1 MRPVIDFQHIFHGG
15 DERRAGLGRNDEL
28 LFQVR
33 FENVFFSVRP
43 IVLSLTRSTIFSATT
58 LSSSRRKVHR
68 APFRR
73 LRTGQGDQFRRP
85 GAIEDARSGG
95 GGREFVLQHG
105 LEAFFHQLPPRPGD
119 DRKAGVQRRSDPT
132 IPPDLPGWRGVHL
145 QQDARLRQ
153 LLRRVLAAVDQALQL
168 FTLVRTELHKVLLY
182 GDFPRDHEPAP
193 TFIAKPSILTI
204 YSLSMTQGTRPT
216 SVSAKIRDFP
226 ARRPQISAASVNC
239 AVGGVSRPV
248 WWRY

>member
-1 MRPVIDFQHIFHGG
+1 MAATN
-15 DERRAGLGRNDEL
+15 AGLALGGMTNCCFRCGLRMVFERPPDRVIADAL
-28 LFQVR
+28 DDIQLHDFVFQQTQGP
-33 FENVFFSVRP
+33 S
-43 IVLSLTRSTIFSATT
+43 
-58 LSSSRRKVHR
+58 R

-95 GGREFVLQHG
+95 GGRVFALQHG

-119 DRKAGVQRRSDPT
+119 GRKAGVQRRSDPAIT
-132 IPPDLPGWRGVHL
+132 PGLPGWRGVHL

-168 FTLVRTELHKVLLY
+168 FTLVRTELHNVLLY
-182 GDFPRDHEPAP
+182 GDFPRDYEPDP

-204 YSLSMTQGTRPT
+204 YSLSMTQ
-216 SVSAKIRDFP
+216 
-226 ARRPQISAASVNC
+226 
-239 AVGGVSRPV
+239 
-248 WWRY
+248 Y

>member
-33 FENVFFSVRP
+33 FENVFLSVRP
-43 IVLSLTRSTIFSATT
+43 IVLSLTRSTIFSAHDFVFQQTQGP
-58 LSSSRRKVHR
+58 SR

-73 LRTGQGDQFRRP
+73 LRTGQGDQFRLP

-95 GGREFVLQHG
+95 GGRVFALQHR
-105 LEAFFHQLPPRPGD
+105 LEAFFPQLPPRPGD
-119 DRKAGVQRRSDPT
+119 GRKAGVQRRSDPAIT
-132 IPPDLPGWRGVHL
+132 PGLPGWRGVHL

-204 YSLSMTQGTRPT
+204 YSLSMTQGTSIVHDSLPLSTTAGFVRY
-216 SVSAKIRDFP
+216 VCREVDP
-226 ARRPQISAASVNC
+226 A
-239 AVGGVSRPV
+239 
-248 WWRY
+248 W

>member
-68 APFRR
+68 ARPFGGSEQVRAISFASPAPSKMRGLAEAGECLRSSTASKPSSTNCRR
-73 LRTGQGDQFRRP
+73 VRAMVARP
-85 GAIEDARSGG
+85 VFSAEAIRLS
-95 GGREFVLQHG
+95 LQASPAG
-105 LEAFFHQLPPRPGD
+105 EASTFNRMRAF
-119 DRKAGVQRRSDPT
+119 
-132 IPPDLPGWRGVHL
+132 
-145 QQDARLRQ
+145 Q

-168 FTLVRTELHKVLLY
+168 FTLVRTELHNVLLY

-204 YSLSMTQGTRPT
+204 YSLSMTQGT
-216 SVSAKIRDFP
+216 SV
-226 ARRPQISAASVNC
+226 
-239 AVGGVSRPV
+239 
-248 WWRY
+248 